1 MFNTIV
7 FTLYRYDVS
16 SIIQDVRNELVY
28 TSERYDTPVLSSTLN
43 RRLYLGGLSKTI
55 SVDTKS

>member
-1 MFNTIV
+1 MFSTIL

-43 RRLYLGGLSKTI
+43 RKLYLGGLAKPMT
-55 SVDTKS
+55 VDTES